1 MSTVRISI
9 WPRTNNLSA
18 MKSKT
23 PGCND
28 KQVGFVTLW
37 SSRKAEVSGDIYQQ
51 GHGIWHNTSALHRV
65 NARLL
70 TAVLPQFV
78 SLSLLP
84 LFASPI
90 PPLFFFF
97 FFFFFSKVDF
107 PELFQSLH
115 SYLRTATG
123 ENNASSCLGCIM
135 SFSYS
140 QHMVQPLF
148 SSEW

>member
-1 MSTVRISI
+1 
-9 WPRTNNLSA
+9 

-37 SSRKAEVSGDIYQQ
+37 SSRKAVVSGDIYQQ
-51 GHGIWHNTSALHRV
+51 GHGIWHNTSALHWV

-78 SLSLLP
+78 SLSLLTF
-84 LFASPI
+84 FASSI
-90 PPLFFFF
+90 LLL
-97 FFFFFSKVDF
+97 FFFFSKVDF

-135 SFSYS
+135 S
-140 QHMVQPLF
+140 LF
-148 SSEW
+148 ITV